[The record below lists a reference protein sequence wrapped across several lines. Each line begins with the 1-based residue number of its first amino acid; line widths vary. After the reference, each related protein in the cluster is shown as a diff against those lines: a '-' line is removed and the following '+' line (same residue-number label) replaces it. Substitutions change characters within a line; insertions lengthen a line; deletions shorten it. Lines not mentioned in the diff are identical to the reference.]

1 MGARVGLRI
10 SNKSI
15 AKGGSCDPDSSCCRL
30 WVSLLLHRKGW
41 HSSLLESVKRNPNE
55 AKALC
60 TSFRSLNSQGV
71 SATSPGSIQRLAS
84 ERGLSTTDAEILATY
99 VIGLHCSDVS

>member
-1 MGARVGLRI
+1 MRSRFVLLPLVGVL
-10 SNKSI
+10 
-15 AKGGSCDPDSSCCRL
+15 AFTPQGL
-30 WVSLLLHRKGW
+30 AQ
-41 HSSLLESVKRNPNE
+41 SSLLESVKRNPNE